1 MSHKKQKKI
10 QSAVAADGVE
20 AAKPAERKP
29 TKKEKKAAEEQRRK
43 ELATIRK
50 RYFFAAMIV
59 AGAAV
64 AVNFAANPYYGQ
76 PIYDW
81 IVAGCF
87 LLMGISGGIFM
98 FASRYEET
106 ERQQSNKHTMGLV
119 FVVISLGM
127 ILSQIIKILIQ

>member
-76 PIYDW
+76 PIYEW